1 MPESTRK
8 TQMRSSS
15 TGARPG
21 SSMMAR
27 GKAHEDITA
36 IADRLKAPSDA
47 EQARLS
53 NKCKK
58 EHDSCVYAP
67 HASAVYISERVL
79 LSDQQ
84 TVQAIEPTSGTGL
97 EWPNLD
103 RQMLMKRILRCF
115 WFPDPDAPPATA
127 LDTVVWRRVSGALY
141 LPNGKLPKI
150 VQGHATWDR
159 ALCPTASVVKAKTA
173 GMGGVKGRAAWDRA
187 LCSTASAVK
196 IKCPELYLG
205 RSLPPHIARAGQLRT
220 FMPRISAFF
229 AAEKHYTWRTCVE
242 LAGST

>member
-115 WFPDPDAPPATA
+115 WPSFEYLESARAQKRSWLWSMWMRITCLPTQTSSPAPPRCEPACNWERQWFPDPDAPPATA

-150 VQGHATWDR
+150 VQ
-159 ALCPTASVVKAKTA
+159 VKTV
-173 GMGGVKGRAAWDRA
+173 GMGGV
-187 LCSTASAVK
+187 
-196 IKCPELYLG
+196 
-205 RSLPPHIARAGQLRT
+205 
-220 FMPRISAFF
+220 
-229 AAEKHYTWRTCVE
+229 
-242 LAGST
+242 